1 MTETDLCYLSALQL
15 RDLYQ
20 KGEVSPVE
28 VTEAVLRRMDELNPT
43 LNAFITTT
51 PELALKGA
59 HAAEQA
65 YQTDQSPPPLAGIP
79 FSIKDLV
86 PTAGVRTTRGSL
98 LYEEWVPDYD
108 APIVERLYEAGGVM
122 LGKTNTPELGWKGDS
137 TNRVIGSTHNP
148 WKHGRTAGGSSGGGT
163 AAVAAGMGPLTQGSD
178 GAGSIRIPCGFCGL
192 YGIKPSWGLIPQYPP
207 SAVELFSH
215 LGPMT
220 RTVADS
226 ALMMNIMAG
235 DDPRDRL
242 SLPTETDYLAALKG
256 DIGGLRVAWSPD
268 LGYALV
274 EPEVR
279 EIVEKAALRFEEL
292 GCRVDE
298 TQPDLDDPWDSIV
311 HVIWS
316 SAFAGLYGSDLD
328 AVRDR
333 LDPGLVRVIEM
344 GLQLS
349 GAEVA
354 IAYAR
359 RNDYYHAWRQF
370 MERYDL
376 LLTPTLPVTAFRA
389 GDDHPSEIDGEA
401 TSYIGWTAFTYPFNI
416 TGQPAATVP
425 CGFASDGLPVG
436 LQIVGR
442 WRDDVTV
449 LRASAAFE
457 TLAPWADKRPPLS
470 YGES

>member
-1 MTETDLCYLSALQL
+1 MTSTDLCYLSALQL

-28 VTEAVLRRMDELNPT
+28 VTEAILRRMDELNPT

-59 HAAEQA
+59 RIAEQA
-65 YQTDQSPPPLAGIP
+65 YQTGESPPPLAGIP
-79 FSIKDLV
+79 TSIKDLV
-86 PTAGVRTTRGSL
+86 SMTGVRTTRGSL
-98 LYEEWVPDYD
+98 LYKDWVPDYD
-108 APIVERLYEAGGVM
+108 APIIERLHEAGAVM
-122 LGKTNTPELGWKGDS
+122 LGKTNLPELGWKGDS
-137 TNRVIGSTHNP
+137 TNRIIGSTHNP
-148 WKHGRTAGGSSGGGT
+148 WKLGCTAGGSSGGGT
-163 AAVAAGMGPLTQGSD
+163 AAVAAGLGPLAQGSD
-178 GAGSIRIPCGFCGL
+178 GAGSIRIPSSFCGI
-192 YGIKPSWGLIPQYPP
+192 YGLKPSWGLIPQYPA

-226 ALMMNIMAG
+226 ALMLNIMAG
-235 DDPRDRL
+235 ADPRDRL
-242 SLPTETDYLAALKG
+242 SFPTETDYLASLEGGIA
-256 DIGGLRVAWSPD
+256 GLRVAWSPD
-268 LGYALV
+268 LGYALID
-274 EPEVR
+274 PEVR
-279 EIVEKAALRFEEL
+279 DIVAKAALRFEEL
-292 GCRVDE
+292 GCHVE
-298 TQPDLDDPWDSIV
+298 EAHPDLEDPWESIV
-311 HVIWS
+311 HVIWA
-316 SAFAGLYGSDLD
+316 SAFAGLHLHDLD
-328 AVRDR
+328 AVRDQI
-333 LDPGLVRVIEM
+333 DPGLVRVIEQ

-376 LLTPTLPVTAFRA
+376 LLTPTLPVTAFTA
-389 GDDHPSEIDGEA
+389 GDDYPGEIDGQP
-401 TSYIGWTAFTYPFNI
+401 TTYLSWTAFTYPFNI

-457 TLAPWADKRPPLS
+457 ALAPWADKRPPLS
-470 YGES
+470 